1 MVHATYMN
9 CIKSD
14 SDLYE
19 IVHPSLDLV
28 FYVCSLERNAQK
40 VYQVEGNPCGLVSYG
55 WSNDLYSWPVECN
68 LCLRPRCKALLNNK
82 FSDNNNDDDDDDLII
97 IIITILF
104 INCKNLSHS
113 WHQELVKTLTLFYA
127 GEFSSH
133 VWSTFSS
140 KLTKIPYQGLATMI
154 TVHTSAHPLFP
165 SGIMRWIKYYSLCNT
180 HTGNYWYTIIP

>member
-1 MVHATYMN
+1 MH
-9 CIKSD
+9 SWQ
-14 SDLYE
+14 
-19 IVHPSLDLV
+19 PSLVLLISCKKC
-28 FYVCSLERNAQK
+28 YVSTQWEAAETRLRRPWKTPENWR
-40 VYQVEGNPCGLVSYG
+40 ES
-55 WSNDLYSWPVECN
+55 SNY
-68 LCLRPRCKALLNNK
+68 
-82 FSDNNNDDDDDDLII
+82 NNNSNNNNNDDDDDLII
-97 IIITILF
+97 IITTLF

-154 TVHTSAHPLFP
+154 KVHTSTHPLFP